1 MTPAARKYNNSRYN
15 ETNDK
20 KERIMKKI
28 MMIIVMVAAMVLPAM
43 AQQQEWK
50 STSTMPTSGSTYAP
64 QLTEVGATSAAYQAT
79 TTESYSPGARHA
91 NARRKDG
98 DFNETGDPG
107 VQGDEGSPVGDALLP
122 LLALA
127 CVYAVYSATRVYRR
141 KRRA

>member
-1 MTPAARKYNNSRYN
+1 
-15 ETNDK
+15 
-20 KERIMKKI
+20 MKKI

-91 NARRKDG
+91 NARRKENSDDPWGHNQDG
-98 DFNETGDPG
+98 GDT
-107 VQGDEGSPVGDALLP
+107 DEGFPVGDALLP